1 MKFLSRF
8 LAVSALL
15 ALTQTFAHAAFE
27 GKVSLA
33 MTSGRGE
40 TMNMDYSLKGDK
52 VRMDVNAKGNEM
64 AMIMDVTKQETLMLM
79 PAQGMYMVVP
89 MKKAIEQAVEK
100 SGANTADVEATGKTE
115 TILGYKCSQILVKDK
130 GTVTEL
136 WVADGL
142 GAFMGMGGGM
152 GGGMFGGGKPAKA
165 AKWEEVLKGKG
176 GFPLR
181 MISRDA
187 SGKETARMEATK
199 IEPGS
204 LPDSL
209 FVPPPGLQK
218 FDMPNMGG
226 MFKGGE

>member
-1 MKFLSRF
+1 MKLLSRIF
-8 LAVSALL
+8 AVGALL
-15 ALTQTFAHAAFE
+15 TLTQTLTHAFE
-27 GKVSLA
+27 GKVTLA
-33 MTSGRGE
+33 VTGRGE

-52 VRMDVNAKGNEM
+52 VRMDMNAKGNEV
-64 AMIMDVTKQETLMLM
+64 AMIMDVQKQETLMLM
-79 PAQGMYMVVP
+79 PSQGMYMVVP
-89 MKKAIEQAVEK
+89 MKKVIQKAAEK
-100 SGANTADVEATGKTE
+100 AGESTADVEATGKTE
-115 TILGYKCSQILVKDK
+115 TILGYKCSQLLVKDK
-130 GTVTEL
+130 GSITEL

-142 GAFMGMGGGM
+142 GTFMGMGSGM
-152 GGGMFGGGKPAKA
+152 GGGGMFGGGKSAKS

-187 SGKETARMEATK
+187 AGKETSRMEATK

-218 FDMPNMGG
+218 FEMPNMGG